1 VGEIMKRNPK
11 MGYYN
16 TETDVWTRIVANI
29 LKFYLAN
36 NQNDDKVI
44 WVKSENGDY
53 TVKSAYNT
61 LMSNAETHYGPLS
74 SEEWKFLWKL
84 NVQETEIVS
93 MESSLADPSH

>member
-1 VGEIMKRNPK
+1 
-11 MGYYN
+11 
-16 TETDVWTRIVANI
+16 VANI